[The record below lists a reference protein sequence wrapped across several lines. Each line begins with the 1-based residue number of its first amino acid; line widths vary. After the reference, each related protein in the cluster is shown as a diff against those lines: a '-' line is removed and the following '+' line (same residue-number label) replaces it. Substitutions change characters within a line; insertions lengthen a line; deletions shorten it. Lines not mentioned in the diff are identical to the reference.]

1 MSHRWL
7 ALGVLSLGVLL
18 IGVDGTVLAVA
29 TPMISKDLGASAT
42 QLLWIGDI
50 YSFVLAGLLITMGSL
65 GDRTGHKTLLLCSA
79 TAFAIA
85 SLATAYAPTAELLIA
100 ARALLGI
107 AGASLAPSTLAL
119 IRGLFSSARE
129 RSVAM
134 GIWASV
140 FAAGTALGPVIGG
153 ALLEHFWWGSV
164 FLINVPMIVALVAGG
179 IMLLPELR
187 NPIPGPWDL
196 AGVGLS
202 LAGMLGLVYAAKQ
215 GAAHGLHADIVVA
228 GLVGAAA
235 LVLFVRRQLTTPHPL
250 IDVRLFANRRFSG
263 VVVTN
268 SLTVL
273 GPSSV
278 LYFLSQYL
286 QLVQGYS
293 PLQAGLAELP
303 AAVAA
308 MTFGVL
314 AGVAVRYWSQRAV
327 LTTALVW
334 IGAALGSLTA
344 LSPSTTYPQIGIAL
358 FAIGAG
364 LGVAFAIA
372 NDVVIT
378 SVPPQNAGAAAGIS
392 ETAYEL
398 ATGLGIAL
406 LGSVI
411 AGVCRH
417 VAQVPDTHP
426 FAAAVTADH
435 PAFTSGLAL
444 AAGIGSALLLTSAL
458 AVWVLLKPLPHWQP
472 LPYGCL
478 NSEEGSV
485 PG

>member
-1 MSHRWL
+1 MRHRWL

-29 TPMISKDLGASAT
+29 TPMISKDLGATPT
-42 QLLWIGDI
+42 QILWIGDI

-65 GDRTGHKTLLLCSA
+65 GDRIGHKKLLLGSA
-79 TAFAIA
+79 TAFALA
-85 SLATAYAPTAELLIA
+85 SVATSYAPTAEGLIA
-100 ARALLGI
+100 ARALLGV

-119 IRGLFSSARE
+119 IRGLFASARE
-129 RSVAM
+129 RSVAV

-140 FAAGTALGPVIGG
+140 FAAGTALGPVVGG

-164 FLINVPMIVALVAGG
+164 FLINVPVIVVLVVGG
-179 IMLLPELR
+179 AVLLPELR

-196 AGVGLS
+196 LGVGLS
-202 LAGMLGLVYAAKQ
+202 LAGILGLVYAAKQ
-215 GAAHGLHADIVVA
+215 GVAHGMHADIVVA
-228 GLVGAAA
+228 GLAGAAA
-235 LVLFVRRQLTTPHPL
+235 LTLFVRRQLKTPHPL
-250 IDVRLFANRRFSG
+250 IDVRLFSNRRFSG

-268 SLTVL
+268 TLTVL
-273 GPSSV
+273 GPSAL

-286 QLVQGYS
+286 QLVEGYS

-308 MTFGVL
+308 MAFGVL
-314 AGVAVRYWSQRAV
+314 AGVAARYWSQRAV
-327 LTTALVW
+327 LATPLVV
-334 IGAALGSLTA
+334 IGVAMGSLTT

-358 FAIGAG
+358 FGIGAG
-364 LGVAFAIA
+364 LGVAFAVA
-372 NDVVIT
+372 NDVVIA

-398 ATGLGIAL
+398 GTALGIAL

-411 AGVCRH
+411 WGVHRGLG
-417 VAQVPDTHP
+417 ATHSA
-426 FAAAVTADH
+426 FA
-435 PAFTSGLAL
+435 SGLAV
-444 AAGIGSALLLTSAL
+444 AAGIGSALLLASAL
-458 AVWVLLKPLPHWQP
+458 TVWILLKPATPP
-472 LPYGCL
+472 ATPAYRCV
-478 NSEEGSV
+478 NCEEGPV